1 MRNADMQNPATRR
14 TPEPEIS
21 YFGLQAYMGT
31 TKHMG
36 GFESS
41 RELVQLC
48 HIDGQSYVLDVG
60 CGAGATACYLAKELG
75 IEVVGV
81 DLRMS
86 MIARAE
92 ERATREGVRGSV
104 EFRVADAQVLPFTD
118 NLFDVVL
125 CESVVTFIKDKQG
138 VVEELSRVTRPGGYV
153 GLNEEI
159 WIKSP
164 LPGLAEQVG
173 SIWDIESEILTAEGW
188 QQLLKSAG
196 LEDIVA
202 RTCQFDLWR
211 ESSQLKRYGFDD
223 YWRMFSRTISLYI
236 SNPAFREYMKDRRGL
251 PRDVFEYL
259 GYGLFAG
266 RKERDRD
273 CEARAG

>member
-1 MRNADMQNPATRR
+1 MRDADVQNPEAKR

-41 RELVQLC
+41 RELGQLC
-48 HIDGQSYVLDVG
+48 HIDEQSYVLDVG

-86 MIARAE
+86 MVARAE
-92 ERATREGVRGSV
+92 ERATREGVKGSV
-104 EFRVADAQVLPFTD
+104 EFRVADAQALPFAD
-118 NLFDVVL
+118 NLFDAVL
-125 CESVVTFIKDKQG
+125 CESVATFIKNKQG
-138 VVEELSRVTRPGGYV
+138 VVEELSRVARPGGYV

-173 SIWDIESEILTAEGW
+173 LVWDIESEILTAEGW
-188 QQLLKSAG
+188 QQLLESAG
-196 LEDIVA
+196 LQDVVA
-202 RTCQFDLWR
+202 WACRFDFRR

-236 SNPAFREYMKDRRGL
+236 SNPAFREYMKDQRSL

-266 RKERDRD
+266 RKGSDRG
-273 CEARAG
+273 CQAGAC